1 MTDKTKRRTLLR
13 QAVKA
18 ALVGA
23 MSIKAA
29 ANTAEKTLE
38 PLQVSLPDEVVANEP
53 FTLQVLVPKVTCG
66 DGETR
71 WVEVWLGREYLGRF
85 EFANPTQNASLNLTL
100 ALPNSTTLRVRDF
113 YGRIVVKRLRVR

>member
-1 MTDKTKRRTLLR
+1 MIDKTKRRTLLR
-13 QAVKA
+13 QAAKT

-23 MSIKAA
+23 MGIKAA
-29 ANTAEKTLE
+29 ASTAEKSRE
-38 PLQVSLPDEVVANEP
+38 PLEVSLPDEVVANEP

-71 WVEVWLGREYLGRF
+71 WVEIWLGCKYLGRF

-100 ALPNSTTLRVRDF
+100 ALPHSTTLRVRDF
-113 YGRIVVKRLRVR
+113 YGRTVVKKLKVR